1 MFEDLNLDNI
11 LSNEDLE
18 NLFSNESSETDDKN
32 NPDNKDD
39 KDTIEVTEGDIL
51 QELEG
56 VDSKSQ
62 EGEDTK
68 PNSGEDSPKQNNFY
82 SSIATA
88 AKEAG
93 IFSNLDD
100 SFVESIKTDE
110 DLENAF
116 EREVQA
122 RLDETQRRVN
132 DALNA
137 GVEPDEIKYYENTI
151 KQLNSITEDQ
161 LREEDEQAENLRR
174 QLIYLDLI
182 NRGKKPE
189 RAKALV
195 EKSIK
200 DGTDIEDAL
209 DALDGNKEFYQDQY
223 NQLLDTAREKAK
235 QAQEEQK
242 KKTEK
247 LKKSILEEATVFGDI
262 QIDKPTRQKVFD
274 NISKPVYTDKA
285 TGNRYTELQKYQSE
299 NPEDFLKY
307 VGLLF
312 TLTDKFTNLDR
323 LVNPKV
329 NKQVKKGFKDLE
341 RKLSNSSGSFDGK
354 LNFASGVS
362 TDDKESFLGK
372 NWKLDI

>member
-11 LSNEDLE
+11 LSNEEIEDL
-18 NLFSNESSETDDKN
+18 FDSPSEKQDDNPDDDK
-32 NPDNKDD
+32 D
-39 KDTIEVTEGDIL
+39 DTIEVTEGDIL

-62 EGEDTK
+62 DGEDTK
-68 PNSGEDSPKQNNFY
+68 PNGEDSPKQNNFY

-88 AKEAG
+88 VKEAG

-100 SFVESIKTDE
+100 SFIESIKTDE
-110 DLENAF
+110 DLEAAF

-122 RLDETQRRVN
+122 RLDETQKRVN

-151 KQLNSITEDQ
+151 KQLQSITDEQ
-161 LREEDEQAENLRR
+161 LRGEDEQSENLRK

-195 EKSIK
+195 EKAIK
-200 DGTDIEDAL
+200 DGTDIEDAI

-223 NQLLDTAREKAK
+223 NQLLAEAREKEK
-235 QAQEEQK
+235 NAQEEQK
-242 KKTEK
+242 RKTER

-262 QIDKPTRQKVFD
+262 QIDKPTRQRVFD
-274 NISKPVYTDKA
+274 NISKPVYTDK
-285 TGNRYTELQKYQSE
+285 TGNRQTELQKYQSE

-312 TLTDKFTNLDR
+312 TLTDKFTNLDK

-329 NKQVKKGFKDLE
+329 NKQVKKSWKDLE
-341 RKLSNSSGSFDGK
+341 RKLSNSNSTFDGK

-362 TDDKESFLGK
+362 TDKESFLGK
-372 NWKLDI
+372 NWKLDY

>member
-11 LSNEDLE
+11 LSNEEIEDLFD
-18 NLFSNESSETDDKN
+18 NN
-32 NPDNKDD
+32 NPSEKQDDNPDDNKD
-39 KDTIEVTEGDIL
+39 DTIEVTEGDIL

-62 EGEDTK
+62 EREDTK
-68 PNSGEDSPKQNNFY
+68 PTNSGEDSPKQNNFY

-100 SFVESIKTDE
+100 SFIESIKTDE

-116 EREVQA
+116 EQEVQA
-122 RLDETQRRVN
+122 RLDETQKRVN
-132 DALNA
+132 NALNA

-151 KQLNSITEDQ
+151 QQLRSITEEQ
-161 LREEDEQAENLRR
+161 LRQEDEQSENLRR

-200 DGTDIEDAL
+200 EGTDIEDAL
-209 DALDGNKEFYQDQY
+209 DALEGNKEFYQDQY
-223 NQLLDTAREKAK
+223 NQLLDNAKERAK
-235 QAQEEQK
+235 QMQEEQK
-242 KKTEK
+242 KKAEK
-247 LKKSILEEATVFGDI
+247 LKKSILEEQTVFGDI

-274 NISKPVYTDKA
+274 NISKPVYTDKE
-285 TGNRYTELQKYQSE
+285 TGNRYTELQKYQYE

-341 RKLSNSSGSFDGK
+341 RKLSNSNSTFDGK

-362 TDDKESFLGK
+362 TDKESFLGK